1 MAIAEEL
8 ARLARHPGAWVGAP
22 PASESALQEL
32 AEAVTFKLPE
42 AYVELLRASN
52 GGDGFLPVQPYCL
65 CLWPAEEVRRSHD
78 GYEVSRDAPGLFAFA
93 TSGGGEPWHRTLTRS
108 SDSWAAS
115 PPPNKAL
122 QLTSHS
128 VLRSRR
134 GTVWRRT
141 LALRSGRTGALAR
154 S

>member
-93 TSGGGEPWHRTLTRS
+93 TSGGGELLAFDLREGPPHPIVAIPCIGMALEHALPVAPDFDALIGLLGREP
-108 SDSWAAS
+108 AA
-115 PPPNKAL
+115 
-122 QLTSHS
+122 
-128 VLRSRR
+128 
-134 GTVWRRT
+134 
-141 LALRSGRTGALAR
+141 
-154 S
+154 